1 LVREGQF
8 NQTHYEQVFLMLAQ
22 IISSLDMSEN
32 RLRVVLITELLVT
45 LTVCYLYS
53 SSPLN
58 LKIRA
63 YADADVN
70 STLRT

>member
-1 LVREGQF
+1 
-8 NQTHYEQVFLMLAQ
+8 MLAQ

-53 SSPLN
+53 SSPLI